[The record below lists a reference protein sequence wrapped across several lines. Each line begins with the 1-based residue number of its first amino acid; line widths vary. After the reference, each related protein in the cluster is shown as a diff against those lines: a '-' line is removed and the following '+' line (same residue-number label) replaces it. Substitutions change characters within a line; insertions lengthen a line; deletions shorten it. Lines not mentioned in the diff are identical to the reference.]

1 MTDKKIPIKEFI
13 AATEHHAQT
22 ILKNFVEKNTQ
33 FSTKFIV
40 HKFLSQNEKQLKII
54 QADKSITEKP
64 LVPEQWLAEQD
75 WINIRQA
82 VEAKFDLENLNF
94 IEATQLAVHMNEYLM
109 NLYRAAELK
118 TSSVLLKRVLSK
130 VIAKKSSANLKLKMD
145 YTRLSNES

>member
-40 HKFLSQNEKQLKII
+40 HKFLSQNEKELKMIR
-54 QADKSITEKP
+54 ADKSITEKP
-64 LVPEQWLAEQD
+64 LVPEQWIAEQD
-75 WINIRQA
+75 WINIRQDF
-82 VEAKFDLENLNF
+82 ESKFDLENLNF
-94 IEATQLAVHMNEYLM
+94 IEATQLAVRMNEYLM
-109 NLYRAAELK
+109 NIYRAAELK
-118 TSSVLLKRVLSK
+118 TSSVPVKRALSK
-130 VIAKKSSANLKLKMD
+130 VRAKKSSANLKLKMD